1 MADNQ
6 DVREALNT
14 LEKYMSTRFNT
25 LNLRFDAPR
34 QSPEGT
40 IKRHP
45 IGVKRRLRRPLRSH
59 KMMWL
64 FVVLL
69 GIGCLSFILKVLPQ
83 LRSFVQRIH
92 AIWISQG

>member
-14 LEKYMSTRFNT
+14 LDKYMSTRFNT

-34 QSPEGT
+34 QSPQGT

-45 IGVKRRLRRPLRSH
+45 SGVNRRLRRRLRYR
-59 KMMWL
+59 KTMWL
-64 FVVLL
+64 FVVLC
-69 GIGCLSFILKVLPQ
+69 GIGCLSFILKA
-83 LRSFVQRIH
+83 FMI
-92 AIWISQG
+92 